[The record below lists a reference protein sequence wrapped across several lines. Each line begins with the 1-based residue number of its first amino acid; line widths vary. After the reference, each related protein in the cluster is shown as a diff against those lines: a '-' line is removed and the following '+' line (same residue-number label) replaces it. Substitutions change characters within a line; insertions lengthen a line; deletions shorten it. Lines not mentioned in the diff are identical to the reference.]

1 MRVANWVTRARAR
14 VGQARAESEQV
25 RVMRI
30 SHGKIGFAKRSKI
43 LAESTDQKS
52 NFVELSK

>member
-14 VGQARAESEQV
+14 VGEARAESEQV

-43 LAESTDQKS
+43 LAEYRSEK
-52 NFVELSK
+52 